1 MLKFLGKKNLIRN
14 TLITIYIF
22 AVLGISA
29 TSRAA
34 VEILP
39 IFAGPSAVQT
49 QPYTQPYVGQVV
61 MTVER
66 DFYLVVS
73 DDEVYLLQS
82 NMDLSPY
89 NGQTLTIDGFE
100 LNKHKTGPAVQTLSL
115 DPLPGIEKSTKI
127 GPVLV
132 VFGISGLSN

>member
-1 MLKFLGKKNLIRN
+1 MTKFLGKKNLIRN

-34 VEILP
+34 EQILP

-49 QPYTQPYVGQVV
+49 QPYVGQVA
-61 MTVER
+61 MTVEQ

-73 DDEVYLLQS
+73 DTEVYLLQS
-82 NMDLSPY
+82 NIDLSPY
-89 NGQTLTIDGFE
+89 NGQTLTIEGFE
-100 LNKHKTGPAVQTLSL
+100 LNKHKSGPVVQTLSL
-115 DPLPGIEKSTKI
+115 DPLPGNEKPAMI
-127 GPVLV
+127 APVLV